1 MSTRLFLNL
10 ATALAYAF
18 TGWLSLQ
25 VSIPPDYVSL
35 VFLPAG
41 VAMAAVLIW
50 GISLLPGVFVGALLV
65 QVLALQRVGDISWA
79 WTMGISPL
87 GAALQAWVT
96 AWVVW
101 RHVGYPSAM
110 DTPRRVLV
118 FMFAVIP
125 AGCLVNASISVP
137 VLVWSGVIPAGEAWF
152 NWWTWWLGDSLGV
165 ILMGPIMLALLGE
178 PADVWRPRLR
188 TVALPMTIALLVAG
202 ISYYQLRLGDE
213 RALRDNLDEISQTM
227 TREVQRRLDAQT
239 DSVVAIAKLLELA
252 PNLTG
257 SEFREATQPWL
268 NRYSGTQNYGWSPL
282 ITDAERASF
291 EEQQR
296 QSGRPG
302 FAILGR
308 TPEGQTFPAAAAPD
322 YLPIVLVEPLD
333 TNRSVVG
340 LDVSVLPATRAAVQA
355 TRTSGRPEVTAGLR
369 LVQESGEQRGV
380 VMYQG
385 VYRRQPAAV
394 SNTSSASDPLVGVVS
409 AVFRM
414 DDVMNS
420 VLGQLDPAYW
430 TLCLIDA
437 SEAEPAR
444 LFGPDGCADADRPA
458 AGPDAGKAPAWV
470 SERPL
475 RFGEQNWLLRVT
487 AGPGHLAQA
496 RNWTAWG
503 TMGIGFLAVA
513 MLGAFLM
520 VISGQARRTQVL
532 VDQRTQ
538 ELARSNAIL
547 AQLAHYDP
555 LTGLSNRAHWMQQ
568 AESAL
573 EAARRDGGA
582 LAVMFLDLDRFKHIN
597 DSLGHDQGDQ
607 LLRVV
612 AQRLRD
618 CLRARDVLARLGG
631 DEFVVLLPRLRE
643 RNGAVAAAQKIV
655 QSLSLP
661 IALEPH
667 EVTVSASLG
676 LAYFP
681 GDGDTVE
688 ALLRHADTAMYA
700 AKDAGRNGWRFFS
713 PEMTER
719 LSQRLMIETGLRRAL
734 QSAAEQPRDT
744 SEQVARTS
752 DEHGLR
758 LEYQPQIEAATGR
771 VLGAEALLRWNDPE
785 LGAVSPD
792 SFIPVAEDSGLIEPL
807 GRWVL
812 TEACRQ
818 LQEWQTG
825 PDHVAMRGL
834 KLAVNISA
842 LEFNRPRFMQHL
854 RQAIAQTGARAD
866 LLELEITESLLMQ
879 PLPDL
884 NERLGELRAMGV
896 TLALD
901 DFGTGYSS
909 MGYLRRLPLS
919 KLKIDRSFLVDV
931 PGNPEDEAI
940 VRATLSMARAL
951 GLTVVAEGVETQ
963 AQRDFLLRHRCD
975 GFQGWLF
982 ARSLHPTALVR
993 WVEEQGPAL
1002 GLAWDQDAA

>member
-1 MSTRLFLNL
+1 LSTRLFLNL
-10 ATALAYAF
+10 ATALAYAS

-25 VSIPPDYVSL
+25 ISIPPDYISL

-41 VAMAAVLIW
+41 VALAAVLIW
-50 GISLLPGVFVGALLV
+50 GTSLLPGVFAGSLLI
-65 QVLALQRVGDISWA
+65 QILALQRAGDFDWTWA
-79 WTMGISPL
+79 MAISPM

-101 RHVGYPSAM
+101 RFVGYPSAM

-125 AGCLVNASISVP
+125 LGCLVNASISVP
-137 VLVWSGVIPAGEAWF
+137 VLVWNGVIPATEALF
-152 NWWTWWLGDSLGV
+152 SWWTWWLGDSLGV
-165 ILMGPIMLALLGE
+165 ILMAPILLALLGE

-188 TVALPMTIALLVAG
+188 TVALPMTIALLLAG
-202 ISYYQLRLGDE
+202 MSYYQLRMGE
-213 RALRDNLDEISQTM
+213 TRALHNELDEQAHAM
-227 TREVQRRLDAQT
+227 TRDVQRRLDAQT

-252 PNLTG
+252 PALSAG
-257 SEFREATQPWL
+257 EFREATQPWL
-268 NRYSGTQNYGWSPL
+268 NRYGGTQNYGWSPL
-282 ITDAERASF
+282 VSHAERASF
-291 EEQQR
+291 EAMQR
-296 QSGRPG
+296 QAGRAD

-308 TPEGQTFPAAAAPD
+308 TPDGETFPAQPAQD
-322 YLPIVLVEPLD
+322 YLPITLVEPLE
-333 TNRSVVG
+333 TNLSVVG

-355 TRTSGRPEVTAGLR
+355 TRLSGRPEVTEGLR

-385 VYRRQPAAV
+385 VYARQPGV
-394 SNTSSASDPLVGVVS
+394 DGSTSMEGTRLLGVVS

-414 DDVMNS
+414 DDVLTA
-420 VLGQLDPAYW
+420 VLGDIDTTYW
-430 TLCLIDA
+430 TLCLIDLSSGTPQRLHGPADCA
-437 SEAEPAR
+437 SQ
-444 LFGPDGCADADRPA
+444 
-458 AGPDAGKAPAWV
+458 AGHGGRGEVLAWAG
-470 SERPL
+470 ERPL
-475 RFGEQNWLLRVT
+475 RFGEQSWVLRIT

-503 TMGIGFLAVA
+503 SMGIGFLAVA

-547 AQLAHYDP
+547 AQLAHFDP

-568 AESAL
+568 ADAAL
-573 EAARRDGGA
+573 DAARRDGGA

-631 DEFVVLLPRLRE
+631 DEFVVLLPRLRD
-643 RNGAVAAAQKIV
+643 RDGAVAAAQKIV
-655 QSLSLP
+655 HSLSLP

-681 GDGDTVE
+681 GDGESVE

-713 PEMTER
+713 PEMTEH
-719 LSQRLMIETGLRRAL
+719 LSQRLLIEAGLRRAL
-734 QSAAEQPRDT
+734 QSAAEQSHQDNRP
-744 SEQVARTS
+744 VARRAEET
-752 DEHGLR
+752 GLR

-771 VLGAEALLRWNDPE
+771 VLGVEALLRWNDGE
-785 LGAVSPD
+785 LGAVPPD

-807 GRWVL
+807 GQWVL
-812 TEACRQ
+812 SEACRQ
-818 LQEWQTG
+818 LHEWQTS
-825 PDHVAMRGL
+825 PAHRAMRGL

-842 LEFNRPRFMQHL
+842 LEFNRPRFVQSL
-854 RQAIAQTGARAD
+854 QQAVERVGTRAD

-884 NERLGELRAMGV
+884 NERLGELRNMGV

-909 MGYLRRLPLS
+909 MGYLRRLPLG
-919 KLKIDRSFLVDV
+919 KLKIDRSFLADV

-951 GLTVVAEGVETQ
+951 GLTVVAEGVETT

-975 GFQGWLF
+975 SFQGWLF
-982 ARSLHPTALVR
+982 ARSLHPTELLR